1 MNPNALLSSTIQEV
15 VSTRS
20 KHHGDHTKAD
30 MYSLGIVFFE
40 MNFSFRTQSE
50 RIVVLEKLR
59 KPEIIFPE
67 TWSGRIL
74 QRQSQL
80 IVSWCLFSPSQQSN
94 PIVITSL
101 LQHDVS
107 LRPTAQQLASS
118 GLLPSRIE
126 DEYFRDALSVMSK
139 LSCRIFILFTKTR
152 L

>member
-1 MNPNALLSSTIQEV
+1 MNTNALLSPTIQEV
-15 VSTRS
+15 ISTRS

-30 MYSLGIVFFE
+30 MYSLGVVFFE

-74 QRQSQL
+74 QRQSQSIISL
-80 IVSWCLFSPSQQSN
+80 CLSSTNHKIN
-94 PIVITSL
+94 PLVITSL

-139 LSCRIFILFTKTR
+139 ISCSMLILFTKRR